1 MSRIVVVEDDR
12 YLREELVTTFKRKGY
27 SVLGISSFDET
38 EKEILKY
45 DPDLAVLDINLPG
58 KSGFE
63 LCRQLKERAA
73 FPILILT
80 ARDTLGDELH
90 ALGLG
95 ADDFLTK
102 PCHPDRLTARVAR
115 LIQTYKRVHDCLKAK
130 SLILDLDAGR
140 AAWKDR
146 HTDLTETEGKILKV
160 LMEYYPQMVPK
171 EELFERLWGGSEYV
185 DDNILQVN
193 MARLRKSMDNI
204 GLREAIQTVRA
215 RGYRLEVDG
224 YEGE

>member
-1 MSRIVVVEDDR
+1 M
-12 YLREELVTTFKRKGY
+12 L
-27 SVLGISSFDET
+27 
-38 EKEILKY
+38 
-45 DPDLAVLDINLPG
+45 DLNLPG
-58 KSGFE
+58 RSGFE
-63 LCRQLKERAA
+63 LCRRLKARAA

-80 ARDTLGDELH
+80 ARDALADELH

-102 PCHPDRLTARVAR
+102 PCHPDRLIARVAR
-115 LIQTYKRVHDCLKAK
+115 LIKTYGRVHDSLQAG

-140 AAWKDR
+140 AAFKDR
-146 HTDLTETEGKILKV
+146 HTDLTETEGKILKM
-160 LMEYYPQMVPK
+160 LMEYYPQTVPK

-193 MARLRKSMDNI
+193 MARLRKSMDHI
-204 GLREAIQTVRA
+204 GLREAIRTVRA
-215 RGYRLEVDG
+215 RGYRLEVER